1 MKRAIFLIAL
11 FSLSIFSCSVE
22 PLENDFTLESIETYE
37 NYEKSLDIPEGDKVC
52 SRIPLVVEKMKKI
65 VGVIDVSLIN
75 GMIELKI
82 TAVEGHSLNKTN
94 LGFVNLNN
102 EYLPMLDN
110 GQPDISAFDIIEYH
124 PENLTKV
131 TYYYEDTDLDQ
142 NLIHTLVAKV
152 MVIGPQG
159 KVPSWANGTKFNNN
173 GYAMYSYINM
183 GKCRIF

>member
-1 MKRAIFLIAL
+1 MQRAIFLITL

-22 PLENDFTLESIETYE
+22 PLENDITLNSIETYQ
-37 NYEKSLDIPEGDKVC
+37 NYDKSLDIPEGDKVC

-65 VGVIDVSLIN
+65 VGVIDISLVN
-75 GMIELKI
+75 GMIQLDI
-82 TAVEGHSLNKTN
+82 MAVEGHVLNQTN
-94 LGFVNLNN
+94 LEFVNLNN

-110 GQPDISAFDIIEYH
+110 GQPDISAFEIIEYH

-131 TYYYEDTDLDQ
+131 TYFYEDTDLGQ

-152 MVIGPQG
+152 TVIGPHG
-159 KVPSWANGTKFNNN
+159 KVPSWAYGTKFTNN

-183 GKCRIF
+183 GKCRLF